1 MFAKMTGSDHRST
14 EREALKRQ
22 AVEWLTLLSS
32 GEVTQADAEALKRW
46 CGESQAHAEAFAEAN
61 LLWDVLGPAAQN
73 VAARRSVQDARLAL
87 PKALLG
93 RRSFL
98 GASAATATA
107 AAAGCL
113 IAWPPLGLWPSISEL
128 MAEYRTVTGQQ
139 RQLAMAGGA
148 TVEMNTQTS
157 LNIGTSVGGAD
168 RIELIAGEA
177 VVTTGGTTA
186 RPIVVSA
193 ADGRTSAGDAKFDV
207 RLDGSSVCVT
217 CLGGSVDVEQ
227 RGSVATIS
235 EKQQVTYGKDGLG
248 RVLSVDPAVVT
259 SWRAGV
265 LVFRRELLSRAV
277 EEINRYR
284 PGRIILVDASL
295 GGRRIDA
302 SFRLDRVEDIV
313 PQIERV
319 FGARARV
326 LPGGVVLLG

>member
-1 MFAKMTGSDHRST
+1 
-14 EREALKRQ
+14 
-22 AVEWLTLLSS
+22 
-32 GEVTQADAEALKRW
+32 
-46 CGESQAHAEAFAEAN
+46 
-61 LLWDVLGPAAQN
+61 
-73 VAARRSVQDARLAL
+73 
-87 PKALLG
+87 
-93 RRSFL
+93 
-98 GASAATATA
+98 
-107 AAAGCL
+107 
-113 IAWPPLGLWPSISEL
+113 

-148 TVEMNTQTS
+148 TVVMNTQTS